1 MTSDPV
7 PKGPEEDAYRSNS
20 CRLKYRG
27 QGRTSIDVVFD
38 TLVHACLGGR
48 GARFVSAHIFFL
60 FMHLCW
66 PTGCA
71 RTVKQTLHEQ
81 RSKLR
86 RVMELGFTSV
96 CVPIVVTYVAHQLL
110 LTHSDSSLLAV
121 ALHVFAWL
129 VLHRAD
135 RGRCSVGQLIHIL
148 GCTASLYI
156 GALILSAAVG
166 QSILPIVLVLG
177 LCLARCNHP
186 NISNMWFRFPRYQS
200 AHVRVHPLVEQPL
213 NSIMLFVGLWRRC

>member
-1 MTSDPV
+1 
-7 PKGPEEDAYRSNS
+7 
-20 CRLKYRG
+20 
-27 QGRTSIDVVFD
+27 
-38 TLVHACLGGR
+38 
-48 GARFVSAHIFFL
+48 
-60 FMHLCW
+60 MHPCW

-71 RTVKQTLHEQ
+71 RAVKPTLHGQ
-81 RSKLR
+81 RSILR
-86 RVMELGFTSV
+86 RLMELEFASV
-96 CVPIVVTYVAHQLL
+96 NVPIVVTYVAHQLL

-135 RGRCSVGQLIHIL
+135 RGWRRCSVGQLIHIL

-186 NISNMWFRFPRYQS
+186 NFSNMWFRFPRYQR
-200 AHVRVHPLVEQPL
+200 AHVRVDPLVEQPL